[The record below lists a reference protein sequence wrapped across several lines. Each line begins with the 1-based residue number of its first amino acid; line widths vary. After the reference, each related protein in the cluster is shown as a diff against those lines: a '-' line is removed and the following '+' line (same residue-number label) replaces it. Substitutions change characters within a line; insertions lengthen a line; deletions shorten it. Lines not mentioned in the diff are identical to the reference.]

1 MRLDDD
7 RIKRTQIDA
16 KLSWCF
22 FGVLI
27 SLILPILGSVVSAIY
42 YPDSRFAHLPI
53 HSLLETAGGLMAI
66 GIAGILV
73 VELTRMP
80 EKSHYLPMS
89 CALIGMGVLD
99 TFHAAVEPGNNFVW
113 LHSNA
118 TFVGGVIFAAVW
130 KKSSRRDSTTSNRR
144 VWAVLFLS
152 ILFSVA
158 SCLWSEQLPMMI
170 QAGQFTILARGLNI
184 LGGIGFLF
192 AAVIFVRKYYLDS
205 KHENWLFAVH
215 TALFGIAGI
224 LFELSSLWDL
234 AWWWWHLLRLVA
246 YMAALGFAIQAYLD
260 AEKQVL
266 NLYQELR
273 EVNQQLDQTVISRTQ
288 KLEASEERFQLAVK
302 GSTDGLWDWDVLKDE
317 VYYSPRFKELIGY
330 RDEEISHRF
339 SEFETRLHPDDFDPV
354 LSSLNKHLEKHK
366 KYDVEYRLRMK
377 SGEYRWFR
385 ARGQAI
391 WNAEGK
397 ATRMAGS
404 ITDIHEKKQTQEDL
418 EHEKFLLETLLNNLP
433 DAIYFKNVEGLFLR
447 TSKSLAR
454 RLAVDDPQAL
464 IGRSDAEFFSQEYA
478 EKTQADEANVITTG
492 EAILAVEEQPNW
504 PDGTKARVLTTRI
517 PLRDRQGEIVG
528 TFGISHDVTAIK
540 EAEERFRIVVNANPN
555 AMLVVDADGK
565 IQLANHA
572 AADSFGYS
580 VDEML
585 GKPFEELVPE
595 RLREVQFKPS
605 NDSLGNPV
613 LKMIG
618 SGRDF
623 YVMRKDG
630 SEFQAE
636 LGLAPIKIG
645 AEAMIL
651 VSMFDITLRKE
662 FETSLQ
668 QAKASAE
675 QANQAKSDF
684 LANMSH
690 EIRTPMNAIIG
701 MSELVLDTQLSPSQ
715 RDYLTIVLE
724 SAESLLSIIN
734 EILDFSKIE
743 AGKLELE
750 LIDFDL
756 REEIGDAMKSTAMR
770 AHAKGLEL
778 AWRVHPEVP
787 TYLKGDP
794 VRLRQVLINLVG
806 NAIKFTSKGEVYLDV
821 LPEGEQD
828 SSTLQLRFLVRDTG
842 IGIAPEK
849 IKSIFTAFE
858 QADTSTTREFGGTG
872 LGLTIT
878 SRLVEAMNG
887 RIWVESEL
895 GQGSKFQFIASIRIG
910 SAPSDAIVIETM
922 DLDQVPVLVV
932 DDNALNRRILKE
944 ILENWGMAVTDVES
958 GRQAIQVLMQSAMAQ
973 DNIPLL
979 LTDVHMPEMDGFEL
993 VEKIRSMSW
1002 LRETVIIVLTS
1013 GGRPGDIARSETL
1026 GIHSHLMKP
1035 VKQIELLETIL
1046 NAIGKSRVEDSYSK
1060 PESVMGNLPPLRV
1073 LLAEDGKSNQLLA
1086 KLLLEKWG
1094 HSVEIAENGRIAVER
1109 WSNEPYDLILMDV
1122 QMPEMSGL
1130 EATQKIREL
1139 EQESGKH
1146 ITIVAMTARAMTG
1159 DRDICLESGMDEYVS
1174 KPIREQELYA
1184 AIVPFF

>member
-1 MRLDDD
+1 MTSKPSS
-7 RIKRTQIDA
+7 I
-16 KLSWCF
+16 
-22 FGVLI
+22 
-27 SLILPILGSVVSAIY
+27 P
-42 YPDSRFAHLPI
+42 
-53 HSLLETAGGLMAI
+53 
-66 GIAGILV
+66 
-73 VELTRMP
+73 
-80 EKSHYLPMS
+80 
-89 CALIGMGVLD
+89 
-99 TFHAAVEPGNNFVW
+99 
-113 LHSNA
+113 SNA
-118 TFVGGVIFAAVW
+118 A
-130 KKSSRRDSTTSNRR
+130 
-144 VWAVLFLS
+144 
-152 ILFSVA
+152 
-158 SCLWSEQLPMMI
+158 
-170 QAGQFTILARGLNI
+170 
-184 LGGIGFLF
+184 LGGIGFLIS
-192 AAVIFVRKYYLDS
+192 AVFFVRRFYYHNQ
-205 KHENWLFAVH
+205 HEDWLFAVH
-215 TALFGIAGI
+215 TTLFGIAGL

-246 YMAALGFAIQAYLD
+246 YMAALGFAIRAYLD

-266 NLYQELR
+266 NLYHELR
-273 EVNQQLDQTVISRTQ
+273 VVNQQLDQTVTARTQ
-288 KLEASEERFQLAVK
+288 KLLVSEERFELAVK
-302 GSTDGLWDWDVLKDE
+302 GSTDGLWDWDVLNNE

-330 RDEEISHRF
+330 GDDEISHQF
-339 SEFETRLHPDDFDPV
+339 SEFESRLHPDDIDAV
-354 LSSLNKHLEKHK
+354 LSGLRNHLEEHK
-366 KYDVEYRLRMK
+366 QYDIEYRLRTK
-377 SGEYRWFR
+377 SGEIRWFR
-385 ARGQAI
+385 ARGQAV
-391 WNAEGK
+391 WNAEGT

-404 ITDIHEKKQTQEDL
+404 ITDIHDKKQAQEDL

-433 DAIYFKNVEGLFLR
+433 DAIYFKDTAGRFLR
-447 TSKSLAR
+447 TSQSLAR

-464 IGRSDAEFFSQEYA
+464 IGRSDAEFFSREYA
-478 EKTQADEANVITTG
+478 EKTQTDETELITTG
-492 EAILAVEEQPNW
+492 IPILAVEEKPHW

-517 PLRDRQGEIVG
+517 PLRDRQGKIVG

-555 AMLVVDADGK
+555 VMLVVDAEGK

-572 AADSFGYS
+572 AANSFGYS
-580 VDEML
+580 VEEML
-585 GKPFEELVPE
+585 GMPFEELVPE
-595 RLREVQFKPS
+595 RLRESQVRPREE
-605 NDSLGNPV
+605 SLGNPV
-613 LKMIG
+613 LKTIG
-618 SGRDF
+618 SGRDL
-623 YVMRKDG
+623 YVVRKDG

-645 AEAMIL
+645 AEAMVL

-662 FETSLQ
+662 IETSLQ
-668 QAKASAE
+668 QAKSSAE

-701 MSELVLDTQLSPSQ
+701 MSELVLDTPLSTSQ
-715 RDYLTIVLE
+715 RDYMTIVME

-778 AWRVHPEVP
+778 AWRVHPKVP

-806 NAIKFTSKGEVYLDV
+806 NAIKFTSRGEVFLDV
-821 LPEGEQD
+821 LPEGEQA
-828 SSTLQLRFLVRDTG
+828 SSTLCLRFLVRDTG

-849 IKSIFTAFE
+849 MKTIFTPFE
-858 QADTSTTREFGGTG
+858 QADTSTTREYGGTG

-887 RIWVESEL
+887 RIWVESEP
-895 GQGSKFQFIASIRIG
+895 GKGSTFQFIASIRRG
-910 SAPSDAIVIETM
+910 SAPPDAVDMETV
-922 DLDQVPVLVV
+922 DLDQIPVLVV
-932 DDNALNRRILKE
+932 DDNTLNRRILRE
-944 ILENWGMAVTDVES
+944 ILENWGMSVTDVEG
-958 GRQAIQVLMQSAMAQ
+958 GRQAIEVLMQSAMAQ
-973 DNIPLL
+973 GDLPLL

-993 VEKIRSMSW
+993 VKKIRSMSW

-1046 NAIGKSRVEDSYSK
+1046 DAIGKRRVEESHSK
-1060 PESVMGNLPPLRV
+1060 PESLTVNLPPLRV

-1094 HSVEIAENGRIAVER
+1094 HTVEIAENGRIAVER
-1109 WSNEPYDLILMDV
+1109 WSKEPFDLILMDV

-1130 EATQKIREL
+1130 EATKKIREL
-1139 EQESGKH
+1139 EQESGMH
-1146 ITIVAMTARAMTG
+1146 IPIVAMTARAMTG

-1174 KPIREQELYA
+1174 KPVRKQELYA
-1184 AIVPFF
+1184 AIAPIFNGIASQLSQPSERPNADLVNWTEVMELVDNDENFLRTIIEDNISELPELMQGFQDALSAENGIEARRYVHTIKSAGRTFGNTGLIQLTESIEIAIAGGDLNTPKVLLPDLHKAVLQMNQALRDRLKNSE